1 MGRKSRPAKAGA
13 KMSLQQKAY
22 RSAGWSGIGGLVS
35 NSLEL
40 LKYIVLARI
49 LSPGDFGLL
58 AMAMVVISLGRIFA
72 DGGTSNAVIHFRNHS
87 NRQLSTLYWINIGAA
102 AGLYLLIYATA
113 PLFATFYGE
122 PEVGRL
128 LRIGGTILPL
138 FAFGTLYEVLL
149 RKKLSF
155 KYITVSEGVSSLAGF
170 VTATLLALSGF
181 GVYSLI
187 WSHIATAAIMSLM
200 YMGNGMRTWRP
211 SFCFSPGEVR
221 PHLSFG
227 LFQMGE
233 RGLSIYSARIDQL
246 IIGRFF
252 GAEILGAYHLAYHL
266 VLFPIT
272 KLSPLLNRVAF
283 PVFSSRQDDNAV
295 LRNGYL
301 KLMRGIMAVTAPFF
315 LFTALSA
322 PWLVPMLF
330 GEGWQLAAA
339 FIPLMAAIGLLRMAG
354 NPSGNIVLAKGRAR
368 LMFFWNLGTAIFST
382 LVFLAGAQYS
392 VFVLLWMYLAA
403 NVVYFSVGQ
412 TIIVNNLIG
421 LSWPRLIGGI
431 APMAGILAISWA
443 VTMGGRWAVSS
454 ENLIHSDI
462 LMVAAIALLFAIVYF
477 PLLWWTQYSLI
488 REFLDALKKSPA

>member
-1 MGRKSRPAKAGA
+1 MGKKGRYAKAVA
-13 KMSLQQKAY
+13 MSLQQKAY
-22 RSAGWSGIGGLVS
+22 RSAGWSGIGGLIS
-35 NSLEL
+35 NGLEL

-72 DGGTSNAVIHFRNHS
+72 DGGTSNAVIHFRSHS
-87 NRQLSTLYWINIGAA
+87 SRQLSTLYWINISAA
-102 AGLYLLIYATA
+102 AGLYLVIYVTA
-113 PLFATFYGE
+113 PFFAVFYGE
-122 PEVGRL
+122 PEVSRL
-128 LRIGGTILPL
+128 LRIGGAILPL

-155 KYITVSEGVSSLAGF
+155 KYITASEIISSLAGF
-170 VTATLLALSGF
+170 ITATVLALWGF

-187 WSHIATAAIMSLM
+187 WSHIVTAGTMSLM

-211 SFCFSPGEVR
+211 SLCFSPGEVR

-233 RGLSIYSARIDQL
+233 RGLSVYSARIDQL

-272 KLSPLLNRVAF
+272 RLSPLLNRVAF

-301 KLMRGIMAVTAPFF
+301 KLMRAIMAVTAPFF
-315 LFTALSA
+315 LLAALTA
-322 PWLVPMLF
+322 PWLIPLLF
-330 GEGWQLAAA
+330 GDGWQLAAA
-339 FIPLMAAIGLLRMAG
+339 LIPLMAAIGLLRMAG

-368 LMFFWNLGTAIFST
+368 LVFLWNLGTAIINTF
-382 LVFLAGAQYS
+382 VFLAGAQYS
-392 VFVLLWMYLAA
+392 VFALLWMYLAA
-403 NVVYFSVGQ
+403 NTVYFALGQ
-412 TIIVNNLIG
+412 SILVNNLIG
-421 LSWPRLIGGI
+421 LSWPRFIGGI
-431 APMAGILAISWA
+431 ASMAGILAISWA
-443 VTMGGRWAVSS
+443 ASMAGRWIIVSES
-454 ENLIHSDI
+454 LMHSDVV
-462 LMVAAIALLFAIVYF
+462 MVAVIALLFAIVYF
-477 PLLWWTQYSLI
+477 PLLWWTQSRFI
-488 REFLDALKKSPA
+488 REFLDAVRGRPA

>member
-1 MGRKSRPAKAGA
+1 
-13 KMSLQQKAY
+13 MSLQQKAY
-22 RSAGWSGIGGLVS
+22 RSAGWSGIGGLIS
-35 NSLEL
+35 NGLEL

-49 LSPGDFGLL
+49 LTPGDFGLL

-72 DGGTSNAVIHFRNHS
+72 DGGTSNAVIHFRS
-87 NRQLSTLYWINIGAA
+87 QSSRQLSTLYWINISAA
-102 AGLYLLIYATA
+102 AGLYLVIYVTA
-113 PLFATFYGE
+113 PFFAVFYGE

-128 LRIGGTILPL
+128 LRIGGAILPL
-138 FAFGTLYEVLL
+138 FALGTLYEVLL

-155 KYITVSEGVSSLAGF
+155 KYITVSESISSLAGF
-170 VTATLLALSGF
+170 ITATVLALWGF

-187 WSHIATAAIMSLM
+187 WSHIITAGTMSLM

-221 PHLSFG
+221 SHLSFG

-233 RGLSIYSARIDQL
+233 RGLSVYSARIDQL

-272 KLSPLLNRVAF
+272 RLSPLLNRVAF

-301 KLMRGIMAVTAPFF
+301 KLMRAIMALTSPFF
-315 LFTALSA
+315 LLAALTA
-322 PWLVPMLF
+322 PWLVPLLF
-330 GEGWQLAAA
+330 GGGWELAAA
-339 FIPLMAAIGLLRMAG
+339 LIPLMAAIGLLRMVG

-368 LMFFWNLGTAIFST
+368 LVFFWNLGTAIINT

-403 NVVYFSVGQ
+403 NALYFAVGQ
-412 TIIVNNLIG
+412 SIMVNNLIG
-421 LSWPRLIGGI
+421 LSWPRFFGGI
-431 APMAGILAISWA
+431 ASVAGILAISWA
-443 VTMGGRWAVSS
+443 ASLAGRWFIVS
-454 ENLIHSDI
+454 EGLMLSDVV
-462 LMVAAIALLFAIVYF
+462 MVAVIALLFAMVYF
-477 PLLWWTQYSLI
+477 PLVWWTQSGFI
-488 REFLDALKKSPA
+488 REFLDAVKNRPR